1 MKDLTKYRTKK
12 TIKKR
17 IDKILHKMAMIIADK
32 DTGAKNDFGK
42 RTKIEL
48 RKLEKQ
54 IKEIDSHFYD
64 MICPY

>member
-1 MKDLTKYRTKK
+1 MKELSKYRTNK

-17 IDKILHKMAMIIADK
+17 IDKILHKMAQIIADK

-54 IKEIDSHFYD
+54 IKEIDSVFYD
-64 MICPY
+64 TICPY

>member
-1 MKDLTKYRTKK
+1 MKDLTKYRTNK

>member
-1 MKDLTKYRTKK
+1 
-12 TIKKR
+12 
-17 IDKILHKMAMIIADK
+17 MAMIIADK

-54 IKEIDSHFYD
+54 IKEIDSRFYD
-64 MICPY
+64 IICPY

>member
-1 MKDLTKYRTKK
+1 MKELSKYKTNK

-54 IKEIDSHFYD
+54 IKEIDSVFYD
-64 MICPY
+64 TICPY

>member
-1 MKDLTKYRTKK
+1 MKELTKYKTNK

-54 IKEIDSHFYD
+54 IKEIDSHFYE

>member
-1 MKDLTKYRTKK
+1 MKELSKYRTNK

-17 IDKILHKMAMIIADK
+17 IDKILHKMAQIIADK

-54 IKEIDSHFYD
+54 IKEIDNVFYD
-64 MICPY
+64 IICPY

>member
-1 MKDLTKYRTKK
+1 MKELTKYRTNK
-12 TIKKR
+12 TIKIR

-54 IKEIDSHFYD
+54 IKEIDSRFYD
-64 MICPY
+64 IICPY

>member
-1 MKDLTKYRTKK
+1 MKDLTKYKTNK

-54 IKEIDSHFYD
+54 IKEIDSVFYD
-64 MICPY
+64 TICPY

>member
-1 MKDLTKYRTKK
+1 MKDLTKYRTNK

-17 IDKILHKMAMIIADK
+17 IDKILHKMAQIIADK

-48 RKLEKQ
+48 RKLEKK

>member
-1 MKDLTKYRTKK
+1 MKELTKYRTNK

-48 RKLEKQ
+48 RKLEKK

>member
-1 MKDLTKYRTKK
+1 MKELTKYRTNK

-54 IKEIDSHFYD
+54 IKEIDSRFYD
-64 MICPY
+64 IICPY

>member
-1 MKDLTKYRTKK
+1 MKDLTKYRTNK

-48 RKLEKQ
+48 RKLEKK

>member
-1 MKDLTKYRTKK
+1 MKELTKYKTNK

-54 IKEIDSHFYD
+54 IKEIDSRFYD

>member
-1 MKDLTKYRTKK
+1 MKDLTKYRTNK

-54 IKEIDSHFYD
+54 IKEIDSVFYD
-64 MICPY
+64 IICPY

>member
-1 MKDLTKYRTKK
+1 MKELTKYRTNK

-54 IKEIDSHFYD
+54 IKEIDSHFYE

>member
-1 MKDLTKYRTKK
+1 MKELTKYRTNK

-54 IKEIDSHFYD
+54 IKEIDSVFYD
-64 MICPY
+64 TICPY